1 MVVKD
6 TTGKLTDN
14 AIKVLER
21 RYLIKDTDNKPIETP
36 IELFRR
42 VADALASTEQDSKEW
57 SDMFF
62 QLKWDLDFM
71 PNSPTLMNAGT
82 GAGTLSACYVLD
94 IDDSMSSIMMT
105 AHDQAMIEKFGGGI
119 GFSLSALRPK
129 DTPITTTQGRACGP
143 VAVLQ
148 TLSQVGTMITQ
159 GGKRDGAHMAI
170 MSVYHPDVEEFISC
184 KTVEGEIHNFN
195 ISVGAD
201 AGFMEAVKEEK
212 YIHLTWPLDKKSYT
226 LEEVNKSNKIHAGSL
241 VTSAAPN
248 VPLNVPEY

>member
-57 SDMFF
+57 SDKFF
-62 QLKWDLDFM
+62 QLMWDLDFM

-148 TLSQVGTMITQ
+148 TLPKVASEMGHIWQSCLFIIPMLKNLFHVKQLKAKFITSTLVLGQ
-159 GGKRDGAHMAI
+159 MRVLWRQLRKKNT
-170 MSVYHPDVEEFISC
+170 FI
-184 KTVEGEIHNFN
+184 
-195 ISVGAD
+195 
-201 AGFMEAVKEEK
+201 
-212 YIHLTWPLDKKSYT
+212 
-226 LEEVNKSNKIHAGSL
+226 
-241 VTSAAPN
+241 
-248 VPLNVPEY
+248 